1 MSLKEKFD
9 LLEYLKLAIQDVNEK
24 GKDLSKSIIVG
35 ELAFLKPAEQ
45 LWASLLIHHIDVERI
60 VKVAPYKAQYQKIE
74 HAPNVTFIR
83 RLADKPGKVKIT
95 KGEVKST
102 DFFKMRNV
110 VANQIHKQM
119 IKDNFKP
126 RNDRG
131 ELSGIAKGM
140 AEVVLRNHLFVK
152 GMCGTCDGLGK
163 HEVYSNGEVAGYK
176 FEVVGYKF
184 CERCNNTGKI
194 SYTIKE
200 KMTIAKLDVTK
211 TSYCK
216 YYKQYEDLGESII
229 AEYENAIRD
238 HLSKALYK
246 QEAIA

>member
-9 LLEYLKLAIQDVNEK
+9 LLECLKLAIQDVNEK
-24 GKDLSKSIIVG
+24 GKELSKSIIVG

-45 LWASLLIHHIDVERI
+45 LWASLLIQHVDFERI
-60 VKVAPYKAQYQKIE
+60 VKITPPQSRHLVCRSESGEIWL
-74 HAPNVTFIR
+74 R
-83 RLADKPGKVKIT
+83 RLADKPGKVKIS
-95 KGEVKST
+95 KGGVKST

-131 ELSGIAKGM
+131 ELSGIAQGM

-152 GMCGTCDGLGK
+152 GMCGACSGLGK
-163 HEVYSNGEVAGYK
+163 HEIYSHG
-176 FEVVGYKF
+176 EVVGYKF

-194 SYTIKE
+194 PYTIKE
-200 KMTIAKLDVTK
+200 KMDIAKLTITK

-229 AEYENAIRD
+229 AEYENRICD
-238 HLSKALYK
+238 HLAKALYK
-246 QEAIA
+246 ENAIA

>member
-45 LWASLLIHHIDVERI
+45 LWASLLIHHIEVERI

-152 GMCGTCDGLGK
+152 GMCGACNGLGK
-163 HEVYSNGEVAGYK
+163 HEIYSDGEVIGH
-176 FEVVGYKF
+176 KF

-200 KMTIAKLDVTK
+200 KMTIAKLSISKSTY
-211 TSYCK
+211 TECYAK
-216 YYKQYEDLGESII
+216 YEALGESII
-229 AEYENAIRD
+229 AQYENKIRN
-238 HLSKALYK
+238 HLANALYK
-246 QEAIA
+246 EEAIA